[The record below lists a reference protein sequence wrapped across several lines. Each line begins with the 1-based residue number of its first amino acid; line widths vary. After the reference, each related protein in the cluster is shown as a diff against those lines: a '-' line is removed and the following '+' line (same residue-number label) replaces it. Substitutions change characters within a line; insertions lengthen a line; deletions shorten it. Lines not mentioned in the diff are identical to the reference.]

1 MVKPGMMYLDI
12 VHAASQI
19 VDLPIASYIISGE
32 MAMIE
37 SAADAG
43 AIDRKSAILEILLAT
58 KRAGATIVCT
68 YWALEVAHWLT
79 ENTRA

>member
-12 VHAASQI
+12 VHAAAQV
-19 VDLPIASYIISGE
+19 VDLPVASYIISGE

-43 AIDRKSAILEILLAT
+43 AIDRRAAILEILIAT

-68 YWALEVAHWLT
+68 YWAIEVAQWLT
-79 ENTRA
+79 EKQ